1 MASDTLEKVSQ
12 RLNSIFEGTGYF
24 GQASLTLAHISAVV
38 TYMKRF
44 GVKRKIYINPLGSLN
59 EKFYREGLLFQCLYD
74 NKKRDV
80 FAAGGR
86 YDSLIRDF
94 VPKTQGRAS
103 ERHAVGFNMAWERL
117 VVSMLRFQRTAST
130 KYLKNSDS
138 ESRGLWATRRV
149 WLGILSMHN
158 IDLRLISSATYW

>member
-1 MASDTLEKVSQ
+1 MEKVSQ
-12 RLNSIFEGTGYF
+12 RLNSVFEGTGYF
-24 GQASLTLAHISAVV
+24 GQASSTLAHISAVV
-38 TYMKRF
+38 TYLKRF

-59 EKFYREGLLFQCLYD
+59 EKFYKEGLLFQCLYD

-86 YDSLIRDF
+86 YDRLIRDF

-103 ERHAVGFNMAWERL
+103 EHHAVGFNLAWERL
-117 VVSMLRFQRTAST
+117 VVSMLRFQKTAST

-149 WLGILSMHN
+149 GFI
-158 IDLRLISSATYW
+158 IQRISTLTNDDVSSVTCS